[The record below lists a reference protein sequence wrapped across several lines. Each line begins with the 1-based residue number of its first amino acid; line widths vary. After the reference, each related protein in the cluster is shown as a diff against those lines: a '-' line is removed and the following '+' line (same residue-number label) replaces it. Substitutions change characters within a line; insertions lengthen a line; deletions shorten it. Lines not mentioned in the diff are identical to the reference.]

1 MAGPRVLF
9 IRPAAFGDVLLTT
22 PFRRRLLEREPD
34 CSIDLYT
41 LHGQAWPPG
50 AGRVLDMKILS
61 LAKIINDDY
70 PRTHVFSYEHT
81 PHLHIL
87 DAYQQTSGLDLAD
100 RTLDWTLQPPDAL
113 WAGSVLPDSKGPVIG
128 LHPASGTA
136 TRSLPPGLVPALVQ
150 GLRARL
156 GATVVLTGLAPLEAG
171 GALDLTGRVA
181 SMGRLGA
188 LLARMDAFITVD
200 SGPFH
205 LAQALGVPTVAVFG
219 CTLPELRATRPD
231 RLQVVLQ
238 SDLACLGC
246 HHQGAPGAEALSG
259 CARGDLAC
267 MAQVEPQA
275 ILQAVEHVLEGRPD
289 AALADR
295 LRRYEDRRP
304 ALLASGPGRDE
315 TLAAFQAGLRRLD
328 RHLGGFKR
336 WRRQLRAWFKTWGP
350 ARSSP

>member
-9 IRPAAFGDVLLTT
+9 VRPAAFGDVLSTT
-22 PFRRRLLEREPD
+22 PFRRRLLEREAD

-50 AGRVLDMKILS
+50 RGRVLDMKTQALS
-61 LAKIINDDY
+61 KIINSNYD
-70 PRTHVFSYEHT
+70 RIHFFSYEHT
-81 PHLHIL
+81 PQLHIL
-87 DAYQQTSGLDLAD
+87 DAYQQSSGLELAD
-100 RTLDWTLQPPDAL
+100 RTLDWTVQPADAQ
-113 WAGSVLPDSKGPVIG
+113 WAGTILPECKGPVIG

-150 GLRARL
+150 GLQARF
-156 GATVVLTGLAPLEAG
+156 GATLVVTGLASVDAG

-181 SMGRLGA
+181 TMGRLGA

-205 LAQALGVPTVAVFG
+205 LAQALGLPTVAVFG

-231 RLQVVLQ
+231 RLQVVLRG
-238 SDLACLGC
+238 DLDCLGC
-246 HHQGAPGAEALSG
+246 HHLGQPGAEALAG

-267 MAQVEPQA
+267 MAQVEPEA
-275 ILQAVEHVLEGRPD
+275 ILKAVERALEGARD
-289 AALADR
+289 AALEDR

-304 ALLASGPGRDE
+304 ALLAAGPGRDQ
-315 TLAAFQAGLRRLD
+315 TLAAFQAGLDRLD
-328 RHLGGFKR
+328 RHLGGIKR
-336 WRRQLRAWFKTWGP
+336 WRRRLRAWIRTWDPG
-350 ARSSP
+350 RSSP